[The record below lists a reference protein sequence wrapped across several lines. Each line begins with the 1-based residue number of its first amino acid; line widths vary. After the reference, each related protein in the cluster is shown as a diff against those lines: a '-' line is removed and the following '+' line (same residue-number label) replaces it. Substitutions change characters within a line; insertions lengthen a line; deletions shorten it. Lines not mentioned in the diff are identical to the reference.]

1 MNDPLRLMI
10 LVPLRQRREFK
21 QMLAGLKNSL
31 CVSQIGEATSY
42 DLHPTFKLRKG
53 HEHSLILHLA
63 EQLKQGW
70 TLALWDVE
78 RHQRELGQIVNDI
91 STISPKHRAA
101 VEEAWQIILTSDQ
114 NQIVDLKVFE
124 KLPNGHY
131 VAAVA
136 EREDFDFDSLPPR
149 RRRRAIANSRASR
162 PVSEDFWGVLH
173 PLLMKKSEA
182 KLAWGAYQRWVRNN
196 RPSPPRADLVL

>member
-1 MNDPLRLMI
+1 MI
-10 LVPLRQRREFK
+10 LY
-21 QMLAGLKNSL
+21 LA
-31 CVSQIGEATSY
+31 V
-42 DLHPTFKLRKG
+42 
-53 HEHSLILHLA
+53 HLN
-63 EQLKQGW
+63 QGW

-78 RHQRELGQIVNDI
+78 RLQRELGQIVNDI
-91 STISPKHRAA
+91 GIISPKHRAT
-101 VEEAWQIILTSDQ
+101 VDEAWQKILTFDEDEM
-114 NQIVDLKVFE
+114 VDLKVFE

-136 EREDFDFDSLPPR
+136 EREEFDFDALPPR
-149 RRRRAIANSRASR
+149 RRRRAIANSRPSR

-182 KLAWGAYQRWVRNN
+182 ELAWGAYQRWVRNN